1 MKALQKQEEFE
12 GMEEP
17 GDLVLALDEP
27 DLFSV
32 EVVVKLKGLREG
44 AKAETVSLLS
54 LPECPSERVL
64 EMIQLAFKAKYG
76 QAKLKAIVGEQI
88 EF

>member
-1 MKALQKQEEFE
+1 MKAVKMQEEFE

-54 LPECPSERVL
+54 LPECPSERVM
-64 EMIQLAFKAKYG
+64 EMIMLAVNAKYR
-76 QAKLKAIVGEQI
+76 QAKLKAIVGEQTQ
-88 EF
+88 F